1 MENYGFTKK
10 ELKILRKLKT
20 PAKIQDFIDKLPY
33 DLEGDNCYSPR
44 MVLRLRKADC
54 FSGAIFA
61 AAALRI
67 YGFKPLIVDLRATR
81 DEDHLL
87 AVFRIDGLWGAIGK
101 SKFVGLCFREPI
113 FKSIRE
119 LVLSYFEFY
128 YNYAHQKTLR
138 EYSEPIDLSALDK
151 YNWMT
156 NEQNIEFVN
165 EYLDT
170 HPHYRIIPR
179 KMEKKLRTV
188 DKISFVHGIIE
199 RKKS

>member
-1 MENYGFTKK
+1 MRSYGFTKK
-10 ELKILRKLKT
+10 ELKILKNLKT

-33 DLEGDNCYSPR
+33 DHEEDVCRSPR
-44 MVLRLRKADC
+44 MVLRLRKANC

-61 AAALRI
+61 AAALKMC
-67 YGFKPLIVDLRATR
+67 GFKPLIIDLRATR

-101 SKFVGLCFREPI
+101 SKFVGLRFREPI

-138 EYSEPIDLSALDK
+138 EYSNPVNLSALDK

-156 NEQNIEFVN
+156 SEQNIEFVGK
-165 EYLDT
+165 YLDT
-170 HPHYRIIPR
+170 FPHFKIMPR
-179 KMEKKLRTV
+179 RMEKKIRTV
-188 DKISFVHGIIE
+188 DKVSFVHGIIE
-199 RKKS
+199 RKRR

>member
-1 MENYGFTKK
+1 METYGFTPK
-10 ELKILRKLKT
+10 ELKILKNLRT
-20 PAKIQDFIDKLPY
+20 PAKIQDFIDSLPY
-33 DLEGDNCYSPR
+33 DYEENICRSPR
-44 MVLRLRKADC
+44 TVLRLRKINC

-67 YGFKPLIVDLRATR
+67 CGFKPLIIDLCATR
-81 DEDHLL
+81 DEDHIL
-87 AVFRIDGLWGAIGK
+87 AVFQIGGLWGAVAK
-101 SKFVGLCFREPI
+101 SKFVGLRFRDPV

-138 EYSEPIDLSALDK
+138 EYSNPVDLSALDK

-156 NEQNIEFVN
+156 NEQSIGFVN

-170 HPHYRIIPR
+170 RPHFKIILK

-188 DKISFVHGIIE
+188 DKISFARGIIE